1 LKTNCQN
8 LRGFSLAPGQSMEKR
23 IEISQNIAPE
33 SSKVPGSD
41 PPYIVECAMKT
52 NTDFYYFNIPI
63 MMFVLFLNQNNRISL
78 EEYQRQW
85 MGLQTIQDMMMTLD
99 SVNAKYHT
107 VDGVKNFFCFKFFL
121 FIIFF

>member
-1 LKTNCQN
+1 
-8 LRGFSLAPGQSMEKR
+8 MEKR
-23 IEISQNIAPE
+23 IEVIPNIASE

-41 PPYIVECAMKT
+41 PPYIIECAMKT

-85 MGLQTIQDMMMTLD
+85 MNLQTTQDMMMTLD
-99 SVNAKYHT
+99 TINAKYQN
-107 VDGVKNFFCFKFFL
+107 VDGVKKYDNNL
-121 FIIFF
+121 IIFKKKIKF

>member
-1 LKTNCQN
+1 
-8 LRGFSLAPGQSMEKR
+8 MEKR
-23 IEISQNIAPE
+23 IEVIPNIAPE

-41 PPYIVECAMKT
+41 PPYIIECAMKT

-85 MGLQTIQDMMMTLD
+85 MNLQTTQDMMMTLD
-99 SVNAKYHT
+99 SINAKYQN
-107 VDGVKNFFCFKFFL
+107 VDGVKKFSL
-121 FIIFF
+121 N